1 MDSRI
6 SYTLVGLFVIG
17 LGAGLFA
24 AFVWLATHGEE
35 KTYGRYQV
43 RTQESVS
50 GLRRSAL
57 VKYRGVEVG
66 RVASVTLDPDDPER
80 VRILLDIE
88 ASTPIRADTSA
99 VLVTQGLTGL
109 TSVELTGGSRGAP
122 ALLPQPG
129 AAPPE
134 IPSGPSLVARLD
146 NALDILVGTV
156 EQVSNRVG
164 RLLSDQ
170 NIGLL
175 TATLEGFAGVAREV
189 ADRRDDLG
197 RAIEG
202 GAATMENTARLS
214 AQFASA
220 LERLSGSVGALEET
234 ARSVTRTSRALE
246 GAVTEGREGVARM
259 SGQLGPEVTGLLAEL
274 RQVAEHLR
282 RLSREL
288 ETNPRLFLFGRQ
300 PARSGPGE

>member
-1 MDSRI
+1 MESRI

-17 LGAGLFA
+17 LGAALFA

-35 KTYGRYQV
+35 KTYAQYQV
-43 RTQESVS
+43 RTKESVS

-66 RVASVTLDPDDPER
+66 RVASVAIDREDPER

-88 ASTPIRADTSA
+88 AGTPVRADTRA

-109 TSVELTGGSRGAP
+109 TSVELTGGSRGAVP
-122 ALLPQPG
+122 LLPVAG
-129 AAPPE
+129 GGPPE

-156 EQVSNRVG
+156 EQISDRV
-164 RLLSDQ
+164 RRVLSDR
-170 NIGLL
+170 NIESL
-175 TATLEGFAGVAREV
+175 TETMEGFAGVAREV
-189 ADRRDDLG
+189 ADRRDELG

-202 GAATMENTARLS
+202 GAATMENAARLS
-214 AQFASA
+214 AQLASA
-220 LERLSGSVGALEET
+220 LERVSGSIGALEET

-246 GAVTEGREGVARM
+246 SAVTEGKEGVARM

-300 PARSGPGE
+300 PARAGPGE

>member
-1 MDSRI
+1 VESRI

-17 LGAGLFA
+17 LGAALFA

-35 KTYGRYQV
+35 KTYAQYQV

-66 RVASVTLDPDDPER
+66 RVASVAIDPDDPER

-88 ASTPIRADTSA
+88 VGTPVRADTHA

-122 ALLPQPG
+122 ALVPEPG
-129 AAPPE
+129 RGPPE

-156 EQVSNRVG
+156 EQISNRVG
-164 RLLSDQ
+164 RVLSDQ
-170 NIGLL
+170 NIASL
-175 TATLEGFAGVAREV
+175 TATMEGFAGVAREV
-189 ADRRDDLG
+189 ADRRDELG

-202 GAATMENTARLS
+202 GAATMENAARLS
-214 AQFASA
+214 AQLAGA
-220 LERLSGSVGALEET
+220 LERVSGSIGALEET

-246 GAVTEGREGVARM
+246 SAVTEGKEGVARM

-300 PARSGPGE
+300 PGRAGPGE

>member
-1 MDSRI
+1 VESRI

-17 LGAGLFA
+17 LGAALFA

-35 KTYGRYQV
+35 KSYAQYQV

-57 VKYRGVEVG
+57 VRYRGVEVG
-66 RVASVTLDPDDPER
+66 RVASVAIDPDDPER

-88 ASTPIRADTSA
+88 VGTPVRADTRA

-122 ALLPQPG
+122 ALLPEPG
-129 AAPPE
+129 GQPPE

-146 NALDILVGTV
+146 NALDILVATV
-156 EQVSNRVG
+156 EQISNRVG

-170 NIGLL
+170 NIASL
-175 TATLEGFAGVAREV
+175 TETLNGFAGVAKEV
-189 ADRRDDLG
+189 ADRRGEVG

-202 GAATMENTARLS
+202 GAATMENAARLS
-214 AQFASA
+214 AQLAGA
-220 LERLSGSVGALEET
+220 LERVGGSIGALEET

-246 GAVTEGREGVARM
+246 AAVTEGKEGVARM
-259 SGQLGPEVTGLLAEL
+259 SGQLGPEVSGLIAEL

-300 PARSGPGE
+300 PARAGPGE